1 MTIGEGRHVDQLV
14 NWDLCFY
21 TRLSLHHDGLVQRP
35 HDCIP
40 LEQVLSHKVQQQT
53 ERNGGGCLWDIL
65 KNTSGILDF
74 ILTYLINWPINCINK
89 YILWCY
95 LICRLV
101 NEERTL
107 EVEIEQGVRD
117 EMEYPFIG
125 EGNCFVNLNL
135 LAFCHSLFLTFYS
148 DHRGTSHRWRAW
160 RPSISHQSV
169 EVWTDFC
176 VWERERGVHQLEYKY
191 SDRQV
196 MWGCF
201 YFIDILCLSA
211 EEMISTLMSPSL
223 WWRHWLA
230 LRWI

>member
-1 MTIGEGRHVDQLV
+1 MG
-14 NWDLCFY
+14 
-21 TRLSLHHDGLVQRP
+21 
-35 HDCIP
+35 
-40 LEQVLSHKVQQQT
+40 
-53 ERNGGGCLWDIL
+53 GGGCLWDIL

-74 ILTYLINWPINCINK
+74 SLTYLINWPINCINK

-135 LAFCHSLFLTFYS
+135 LAFCHSVSNILLWPQGNLTSMESLETFDFASKCWSMNRFL
-148 DHRGTSHRWRAW
+148 
-160 RPSISHQSV
+160 
-169 EVWTDFC
+169 C
-176 VWERERGVHQLEYKY
+176 VRERERGVHQLEYKY